1 MRVGLNIALVILEL
15 YLVAS
20 GHGRPN
26 LKPILAKTRRIIQV
40 KVPRWLIVLAL
51 AFCILGW
58 WHHSGNMPAWVP
70 DWLQTSSPATDS
82 ESVEYQL
89 SGGFP
94 AASSRAV
101 FKKLSALSQAQD
113 PEAIQELRS
122 QGLAWETVGGQSVR
136 LISKNRGSKIVEVQ
150 NIGSFDSYWTYAD
163 ALEK

>member
-1 MRVGLNIALVILEL
+1 MVTP
-15 YLVAS
+15 YLLTS

-26 LKPILAKTRRIIQV
+26 CTPVVAKTRGMNQV
-40 KVPRWLIVLAL
+40 KIPKWLIVLAL
-51 AFCILGW
+51 AFGILAW
-58 WHHSGNMPAWVP
+58 WHHSGNLP
-70 DWLQTSSPATDS
+70 DWFQISSPTTDS

-94 AASSRAV
+94 AASSRTV

-113 PEAIQELRS
+113 PEAIQELKS
-122 QGLAWETVGGQSVR
+122 QGLTWETVEGQSVR
-136 LISKNRGSKIVEVQ
+136 LISEERRSKIVEVQ